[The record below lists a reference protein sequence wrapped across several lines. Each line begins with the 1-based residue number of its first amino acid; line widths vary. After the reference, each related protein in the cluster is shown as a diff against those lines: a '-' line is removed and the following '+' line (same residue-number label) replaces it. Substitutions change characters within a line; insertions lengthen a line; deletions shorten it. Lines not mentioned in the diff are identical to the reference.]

1 MIHLVL
7 MIQESYHLYGLS
19 EFASSFFEEEEKNH
33 SNCNQDLL
41 EIRKIWTPN
50 KY

>member
-19 EFASSFFEEEEKNH
+19 EFASSFFEEEEKKPTVTAT
-33 SNCNQDLL
+33 
-41 EIRKIWTPN
+41 KICL
-50 KY
+50 K